1 MGEYSGSTF
10 APMPTGASLTT
21 EQISVTISNHHEIL
35 IRMDERSKNYVTKD
49 DLSDLEGRL
58 SDKISNMYKWCI
70 GSIFIAILAQIAA
83 TIVLSAKE
91 VPVKV
96 FVVSESQIKNM
107 PGVPLSATPVLENK
121 K

>member
-1 MGEYSGSTF
+1 MEEYRGSTF
-10 APMPTGASLTT
+10 APMPTGASLTA

-35 IRMDERSKNYVTKD
+35 IRMDERSKNYATKA
-49 DLSDLEGRL
+49 DLSDLEGRI
-58 SDKISNMYKWCI
+58 SGKISNMYKWFI
-70 GSIFIAILAQIAA
+70 GSIFVAIATQVAA
-83 TIVLSAKE
+83 TIVLSSKE